1 MKEVLQLDT
10 GLTGSVLEEP
20 SLPDNE
26 QRARRLVDLGSA
38 YVLKNKLTEARDF
51 FERSLEIYPTAD
63 AYTYLGWVM
72 TYHGCYIEAIELCT
86 KAIEL
91 DPEFGN
97 PYNDIGVYLMRLKKS
112 KAAIEWFEKAKKAKR
127 YEPRHFPYL
136 NLGIL
141 YLKMGRLSRAYEE
154 FSQVLVHE
162 PDHEEAKKQI
172 QELEVLL
179 NFQESLSKEASK
191 N

>member
-72 TYHGCYIEAIELCT
+72 TYRGCYIEAIELCT

-97 PYNDIGVYLMRLKKS
+97 PYNDIGVYLMRLAKP

-141 YLKMGRLSRAYEE
+141 YLKMGRLSRSYEE

-179 NFQESLSKEASK
+179 NFQESLSKEAAK